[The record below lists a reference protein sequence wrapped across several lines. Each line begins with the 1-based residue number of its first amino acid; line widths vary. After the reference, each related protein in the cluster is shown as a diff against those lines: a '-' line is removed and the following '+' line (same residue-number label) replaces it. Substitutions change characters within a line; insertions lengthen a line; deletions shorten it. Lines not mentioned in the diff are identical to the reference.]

1 MNIDPRTIRILYFK
15 SSGPGGQ
22 HKNKRFSAVKAIH
35 LPTGISAVAT
45 EQRSQFQNKAV
56 ALERLAQK
64 LARFNRKKK
73 KRIPTKVPSG
83 VRERILQVKKR
94 RSEKKQ
100 SRHRVSEEEW

>member
-1 MNIDPRTIRILYFK
+1 MMIDQRTIRIQYFK

-22 HKNKRFSAVKAIH
+22 HKNKRFSAVKVIH

-64 LARFNRKKK
+64 IARFNRKKK
-73 KRIPTKVPSG
+73 KRIPTKIPFV
-83 VRERILQVKKR
+83 VREKILQIKKR
-94 RSEKKQ
+94 QSEKKR
-100 SRHRVSEEEW
+100 SRQKISEDGW

>member
-1 MNIDPRTIRILYFK
+1 MIDHRTIRIQYFK

-22 HKNKRFSAVKAIH
+22 HKNKRFSAVKVIH
-35 LPTGISAVAT
+35 LPTGITAVAT

-64 LARFNRKKK
+64 LERFNRKKK
-73 KRIPTKVPSG
+73 KRIPTKIPSV

-100 SRHRVSEEEW
+100 SRQKISEDE